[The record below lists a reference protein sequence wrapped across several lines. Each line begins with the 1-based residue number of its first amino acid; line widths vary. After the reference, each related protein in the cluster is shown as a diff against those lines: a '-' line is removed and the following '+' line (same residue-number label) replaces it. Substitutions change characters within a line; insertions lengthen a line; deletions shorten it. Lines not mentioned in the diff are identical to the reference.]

1 MRSSNKLI
9 FDVSDIQSSVAESM
23 KNLNIK
29 VGDAFTDMKDLTTIN
44 ADSIL
49 NKSVLDGTNRLQG
62 ILKCPLYK

>member
-1 MRSSNKLI
+1 MML
-9 FDVSDIQSSVAESM
+9 DVSDIQSSVAESM

-29 VGDAFTDMKDLTTIN
+29 VGDAFTEMKDLTTIN

-62 ILKCPLYK
+62 I